1 MKKNTSIKN
10 GILALS
16 IAITIITGVLSCAD
30 GTNANKTTLKESDSS
45 DRKDNTIGN
54 TVTNP
59 REQDKM
65 MSDSTNTNNTAN
77 NNNNAETDAT
87 FFMKAAEINMEEIKL
102 GKLAQQKGTMSHVK
116 ALGKML
122 VTDHTQAMAGLNT
135 LAKTKMINLPTTEGQ
150 KIMDAYKMLS
160 EKKGKD
166 FDKAYSDMMVNGHKE
181 AIALFE
187 KTNSDTKDAD
197 VKKMTATM
205 IPKLKT
211 HLEQAEICQKEC
223 EKM

>member
-10 GILALS
+10 GILAVS

-65 MSDSTNTNNTAN
+65 MSDSTNNNTAN
-77 NNNNAETDAT
+77 NNNNAEMDAT

-122 VTDHTQAMAGLNT
+122 VTDHTQAMEGLNT

>member
-10 GILALS
+10 GILAVS

-30 GTNANKTTLKESDSS
+30 GSNGRTTRLKESDSS

-65 MSDSTNTNNTAN
+65 MSDSTNNNNTAN
-77 NNNNAETDAT
+77 NNNADSDAT

-135 LAKTKMINLPTTEGQ
+135 LAKTKMINLPTTEGE

-181 AIALFE
+181 AISLFE

>member
-1 MKKNTSIKN
+1 MKEIKFLFTAIALV
-10 GILALS
+10 ILAS
-16 IAITIITGVLSCAD
+16 CTGND
-30 GTNANKTTLKESDSS
+30 DNNKTTTLNETPSERMQYD
-45 DRKDNTIGN
+45 
-54 TVTNP
+54 TN
-59 REQDKM
+59 KM
-65 MSDSTNTNNTAN
+65 ANNTNSMNDTTNKNNTMTN
-77 NNNNAETDAT
+77 SENSMMEDSL
-87 FFMKAAEINMEEIKL
+87 FLVKVAEINREEIKL
-102 GKLAQQKGTMSHVK
+102 GNLAQKKGTMAHIK
-116 ALGKML
+116 EMGKMM
-122 VTDHTQAMAGLNT
+122 VTEHTQAMAGLNT

-197 VKKMTATM
+197 VKKMTTAM

-223 EKM
+223 QKM

>member
-1 MKKNTSIKN
+1 MKKNTTIKN
-10 GILALS
+10 GILAVS
-16 IAITIITGVLSCAD
+16 IATTIITGVLSCAD
-30 GTNANKTTLKESDSS
+30 GTNGNKTTLKESDSS

-65 MSDSTNTNNTAN
+65 MSDTAN

-116 ALGKML
+116 ELGKMM

-197 VKKMTATM
+197 VKKMTTTM

-223 EKM
+223 QKM

>member
-1 MKKNTSIKN
+1 MKKNTAIKN
-10 GILALS
+10 GILAVS

-54 TVTNP
+54 IVTNP

-65 MSDSTNTNNTAN
+65 MSDSTNNNTAN
-77 NNNNAETDAT
+77 NNNNAEMDAT

-102 GKLAQQKGTMSHVK
+102 GKLAQEKGTMSHVK
-116 ALGKML
+116 ELGKMM

-187 KTNSDTKDAD
+187 KTNSYTKDAD
-197 VKKMTATM
+197 VKKMTTTM

>member
-1 MKKNTSIKN
+1 
-10 GILALS
+10 
-16 IAITIITGVLSCAD
+16 
-30 GTNANKTTLKESDSS
+30 
-45 DRKDNTIGN
+45 
-54 TVTNP
+54 
-59 REQDKM
+59 
-65 MSDSTNTNNTAN
+65 
-77 NNNNAETDAT
+77 
-87 FFMKAAEINMEEIKL
+87 MEEIKL

-116 ALGKML
+116 ELGKMM

-197 VKKMTATM
+197 VKKMTTTM

-211 HLEQAEICQKEC
+211 HLEEAEICQKEC
-223 EKM
+223 QKM

>member
-10 GILALS
+10 GILAVS

-65 MSDSTNTNNTAN
+65 MSDTTNNNTAN

>member
-1 MKKNTSIKN
+1 MKKNTTIKN
-10 GILALS
+10 GILAVS

-30 GTNANKTTLKESDSS
+30 GTNGNKTMLKESDSS

-77 NNNNAETDAT
+77 NNNAETDAT

-116 ALGKML
+116 ELGKMM

-197 VKKMTATM
+197 VKKMTTTM

-223 EKM
+223 QKM

>member
-1 MKKNTSIKN
+1 MKKNTTIKN
-10 GILALS
+10 GILAVS
-16 IAITIITGVLSCAD
+16 IATTIITGVLSCAD
-30 GTNANKTTLKESDSS
+30 GTNGNKTTLKESDSS

-65 MSDSTNTNNTAN
+65 MSDTAN

-116 ALGKML
+116 ELGKMM

-197 VKKMTATM
+197 VKKMTTTM

-211 HLEQAEICQKEC
+211 HLEEAEKCQKEC
-223 EKM
+223 QKM

>member
-1 MKKNTSIKN
+1 MKKNTTIKN
-10 GILALS
+10 GILAVS
-16 IAITIITGVLSCAD
+16 IATTIITGVLSCAD
-30 GTNANKTTLKESDSS
+30 GTNGNKTTLKESDSS

-65 MSDSTNTNNTAN
+65 MSDTAN

-116 ALGKML
+116 ELGKMM
-122 VTDHTQAMAGLNT
+122 VTEHTQAMAGLNT

-197 VKKMTATM
+197 VKKMTTAM

-223 EKM
+223 QKM

>member
-10 GILALS
+10 GILAVS

-30 GTNANKTTLKESDSS
+30 GSNANKTTLKESDSS

-65 MSDSTNTNNTAN
+65 MSDTTNNNTAN

-122 VTDHTQAMAGLNT
+122 VTDHTQAMEGLNT